1 MFLTES
7 VLRWGCSQPA
17 RGANPLM
24 SEPAYQF
31 NVERTLAEWYLVHTK
46 AQLERSVHER
56 LKVSG
61 MDALLPLLEKRV
73 RRWGRLVKSVG
84 PLFPCYL
91 FVLPRDRQDQNAID
105 LLPGVRGLVRFG
117 GELSPVPHLII
128 EELKQRCAAGPVELP
143 SKPLKIGGPVRV
155 THGPFRNFEGIFE
168 RHLSGTERVAILF
181 SA

>member
-1 MFLTES
+1 
-7 VLRWGCSQPA
+7 
-17 RGANPLM
+17 M

-31 NVERTLAEWYLVHTK
+31 NVERTMAEWYLVHTK
-46 AQLERSVHER
+46 AQLERRVHER
-56 LKVSG
+56 LKISG
-61 MDALLPLLEKRV
+61 MDALLPLLKRHV

-91 FVLPRDRQDQNAID
+91 FVLPRDRQDRNAID

-143 SKPLKIGGPVRV
+143 SKPLKMGGPVRV

-181 SA
+181 STLQGAVRMVLPTEMVVSDRAGSS